1 MKTLMIAIA
10 MVATMS
16 FTTNSAKAQITSASD
31 VIAAAN
37 NLVNIQVGDVNVQ
50 AQNILNNLTITD
62 VIDVTNVLNGN
73 DVRVLNNILN
83 KNTVT
88 LDNVLNN
95 LLRNAELIKNNQVV
109 VGVVLN
115 AVTGAVESVLV
126 AKQGQ
131 LRKM

>member
-16 FTTNSAKAQITSASD
+16 FTSTSVKAQITDATD
-31 VIAAAN
+31 VILAAG

-50 AQNILNNLTITD
+50 AQNILNNLTVND

-83 KNTVT
+83 NNTVT

-95 LLRNAELIKNNQVV
+95 LLRDADIIKNNQVV
-109 VGVVLN
+109 VGVVVDAL
-115 AVTGAVESVLV
+115 TGTLQILV
-126 AKQGQ
+126 ARQGQ
-131 LRKM
+131 LRRM

>member
-1 MKTLMIAIA
+1 MIAIA

-16 FTTNSAKAQITSASD
+16 FTTNSAKAQITSAPD

>member
-1 MKTLMIAIA
+1 MIAIA

-16 FTTNSAKAQITSASD
+16 FTSTSVKAQITDATD
-31 VIAAAN
+31 VILAAG

-50 AQNILNNLTITD
+50 AQNILNNLTVND

-83 KNTVT
+83 NNTVT

-95 LLRNAELIKNNQVV
+95 LLRDADIIKNNQVV
-109 VGVVLN
+109 VGVVVDAL
-115 AVTGAVESVLV
+115 TGTLQILV
-126 AKQGQ
+126 ARQGQ
-131 LRKM
+131 LRRM